1 MIVLK
6 KGALYEKEKDKKQN
20 KAKEKLYSQNRS
32 GGVFYFYYGHDSRQQ
47 IKIQQSRNELENV
60 NNQLE

>member
-32 GGVFYFYYGHDSRQQ
+32 GGVFYFYYGHDSRPAD
-47 IKIQQSRNELENV
+47 
-60 NNQLE
+60 